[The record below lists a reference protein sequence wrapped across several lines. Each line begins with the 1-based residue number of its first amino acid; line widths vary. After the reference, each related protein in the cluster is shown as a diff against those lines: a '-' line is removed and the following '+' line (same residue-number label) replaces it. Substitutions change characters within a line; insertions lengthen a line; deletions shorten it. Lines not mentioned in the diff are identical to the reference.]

1 MIDTLSVQVV
11 FWERAVGG
19 VSAEYLEVFLNI
31 HLGMEAR
38 GMQN

>member
-1 MIDTLSVQVV
+1 MTDTLTVQVV
-11 FWERAVGG
+11 FCGRAVGS
-19 VSAEYLEVFLNI
+19 VSAERLEIFPNI